1 MSKISVVLIEDEPP
15 ARQVFRQM
23 IQKRSDLFE
32 LVGEAENGEEGYL
45 LIQDKRPALL
55 VTDIT
60 MPVKDG
66 LEMLREVNRSLV
78 SPPYAIILTCH
89 EDFHYAQ
96 QAIELGA
103 SSYLLKERC
112 LLDEDLLTRTME
124 NVIPAILNETEARAA
139 RAEMEKRLRIHELDI
154 ERNHFLDMLLGHEQ
168 EWLHHLERSGYE
180 TQAGPHSLFWIE
192 FDRSSLRFSLHM
204 SEELKLWQFAAVNV
218 LREFVSLW
226 GPNRIIAFDKGRFL
240 VMCCGE
246 RSLEADAGQQISDIL
261 NRFLK
266 MGSYVLHLHTS
277 KPSELISL
285 LPWIKRTYR
294 ERDLY
299 FYEEQRVAMTS
310 FSSIDSLFHFTQLPT
325 ETRTL
330 WKDKLLEGLLRG
342 ASSST
347 SDSPAARF
355 FQVAAAHKWSP
366 HQVRD
371 LFAEVM
377 ADLRTF
383 TRMKELPPH
392 HSGES
397 DTLLIEALKDR
408 QTLRSLYQ
416 TCSSYTNSFTDRMGS
431 GPSIDRTV
439 ATIVQTIKEH
449 PEHNYLLDEL
459 AESINY
465 SANYF
470 GQVFKK
476 ITGES
481 LTSFVTHQR
490 IERAKLLLLTSDR
503 KTFEIAQDVGFPNYR
518 HFNRLFKRIVGCS
531 PTEFRDNDSS
541 LPREST
547 R

>member
-23 IQKRSDLFE
+23 IQQRCDLFE
-32 LVGEAENGEEGYL
+32 LVGEADNGEDGYQ
-45 LIQDKRPALL
+45 LIQDKRPSLL

-60 MPVKDG
+60 MPVMDG
-66 LEMLREVNRSLV
+66 LEMLREVNRSLA
-78 SPPYAIILTCH
+78 SPPYTIILTCH

-124 NVIPAILNETEARAA
+124 NVIPAILNETEARVA
-139 RAEMEKRLRIHELDI
+139 RADMEKRLRIHELDI

-168 EWLHHLERSGYE
+168 EWIQHLAGSGYE
-180 TQAGPHSLFWIE
+180 TQASSHSLFWIE
-192 FDRSSLRFSLHM
+192 FDRSSLRFSMHM
-204 SEELKLWQFAAVNV
+204 PEELKLWQFAAVNV
-218 LREFVSLW
+218 LKEFVGLW

-246 RSLEADAGQQISDIL
+246 RSLEADAGHQITDTL
-261 NRFLK
+261 KRFLK
-266 MGSYVLHLHTS
+266 MGSYVLHLYTS
-277 KPSELISL
+277 KQVELSSL
-285 LPWIKRTYR
+285 IPWIKRTYR

-310 FSSIDSLFHFTQLPT
+310 TSSLDSLFHFSPLPT
-325 ETRTL
+325 ESRSI
-330 WKDKLLEGLLRG
+330 WKDKLLEGLLRE
-342 ASSST
+342 SSSWK

-355 FQVAAAHKWSP
+355 YQEAAAHKWSP

-371 LFAEVM
+371 VFVEVM
-377 ADLRTF
+377 ADLKTF
-383 TRMKELPPH
+383 TRAKENHSPH
-392 HSGES
+392 DGES
-397 DTLLIEALKDR
+397 DTLLLEALKDR
-408 QTLRSLYQ
+408 QTLRALYE
-416 TCSSYTNSFTDRMGS
+416 TCLSYTHTFTDRMGTS
-431 GPSIDRTV
+431 SSIDRTV
-439 ATIVQTIKEH
+439 TAIVQTIKEH
-449 PEHNYLLDEL
+449 PEDNYLLEEL

-476 ITGES
+476 IAGES
-481 LTSFVTHQR
+481 LTSFVTNQR
-490 IERAKLLLLTSDR
+490 IERAKMLLLVSDR

-531 PTEFRDNDSS
+531 PTEFREN
-541 LPREST
+541 ET
-547 R
+547 